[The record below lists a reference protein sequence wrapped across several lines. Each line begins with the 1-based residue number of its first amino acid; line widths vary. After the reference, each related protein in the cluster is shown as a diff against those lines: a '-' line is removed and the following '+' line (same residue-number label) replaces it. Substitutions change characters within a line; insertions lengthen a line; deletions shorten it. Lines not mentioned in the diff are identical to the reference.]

1 MTSTIEIT
9 KTFLDTEVQLSL
21 FKDLKK
27 PEARETTA
35 TWKEFFATLTQP
47 KLTETK
53 STILYGPYALDEN
66 RRRKNE
72 NVKEVN
78 ALVFDIDNARGLSL
92 DEITKLCKNYCG
104 IIHSTWSHTELEPRY
119 RVILPL
125 KTGVPAIQ
133 FKELRSRFLFVN
145 PHLAAI
151 IDEACSDI
159 SRSYYFFSC
168 PPDKAGLAISCYL
181 LGIPI
186 DPALFL
192 KEQSITKQNLGQNI
206 PKTISYT
213 APETI
218 TEGSRNTAL
227 TKLIG
232 RLISQGHTQAETI
245 EASLNWNQGLT
256 DPLDDHE
263 IHRTHDSIWRTHLR
277 NHPEHRTDNHT
288 STYDADTSYEVISAA
303 DLLRMPPL
311 KREFLIDE
319 FLPKQIV
326 AALIAPGGTG
336 KSLFAMHT
344 AVALSSGCSLFG
356 KFIPRRSEKVV
367 FISGEDDKDELHRRL
382 NAATKN
388 LSDRAKD
395 DIGKNLHFIDFADSF
410 ELLTAKLPHSEVEI
424 TSTTYALCETIAK
437 KVGENIGLVIID
449 PIARFRGGEENDAA
463 DTTRF
468 IQALQIIRD
477 QLKSSVLALHHANK
491 GARNSGAG
499 QNNSRGSSAFI
510 DGVRLAYELSNIDPN
525 DTKKQFGETAVSLRL
540 VNLNCTKSNYGKPIE
555 SLTLLKTDDGALE
568 TFTMQAGDHLKRT
581 LLQEIQRVSLTKSQF
596 RDKYAGITKQ
606 FALSEKAIARKLEDL
621 ASEGLITIPVRAAM
635 ELTKSGVA
643 LLGR

>member
-1 MTSTIEIT
+1 MINTIELR
-9 KTFLDTEVQLSL
+9 KFLDSKVQLSL
-21 FKDLKK
+21 FEDLKK
-27 PEARETTA
+27 PEALEANVSWKKIFNNLTT
-35 TWKEFFATLTQP
+35 P

-53 STILYGPYALDEN
+53 STFLFGPYSLDKN
-66 RRRKNE
+66 QRRKNE

-78 ALVFDIDNARGLSL
+78 ALVFDIDNARGLSF

-119 RVILPL
+119 RVVLPL
-125 KTGVPAIQ
+125 KTGVPANQ

-145 PHLAAI
+145 PDLAAI

-168 PPDKAGLAISCYL
+168 PPDKVEQAISCYL

-186 DPALFL
+186 DPDIYL
-192 KEQSITKQNLGQNI
+192 KKQSITKQNLGQNI
-206 PKTISYT
+206 PKPISYT

-218 TEGSRNTAL
+218 TEGNRNTAL

-263 IHRTHDSIWRTHLR
+263 IHRTHESIWRTHLR
-277 NHPEHRTDNHT
+277 NHPEYLTDNLT
-288 STYDADTSYEVISAA
+288 STYDAHTSYEVISAA
-303 DLLRMPPL
+303 DILRMPPP

-319 FLPKQIV
+319 FLPKKIV

-356 KFIPRRSEKVV
+356 KFIPRQTEKVV

-424 TSTTYALCETIAK
+424 TSTTYALCETIAN
-437 KVGENIGLVIID
+437 KVSESIGLVIVD

-477 QLKSSVLALHHANK
+477 QLNCSVFALHHANK

-510 DGVRLAYELSNIDPN
+510 DGVRLAYELINLDPN
-525 DTKKQFGETAVSLRL
+525 DTKKQFGEAAASFRL
-540 VNLNCTKSNYGKPIE
+540 LHLNCTKSNYGKPIE
-555 SLTLLKTDDGALE
+555 PLTLLKTDDGALE

-596 RDKYAGITKQ
+596 RDRYAGITKQ
-606 FALSEKAIARKLEDL
+606 FGLSEKAIAKKLEDL
-621 ASEGLITIPVRAAM
+621 ASDGLVTIPIRAAM
-635 ELTKSGVA
+635 KLTKTGVA
-643 LLGR
+643 LLERS